1 MSALD
6 RTMRP
11 RLRQDVRF
19 VECPDG
25 AYVHGDHGTC
35 TLRGRGAYAWL
46 SRLAPA
52 LDGNR
57 TVAELTAGLDP
68 ERRTV
73 AEQVIAGLA
82 RQRFVADARDALR
95 HGLSGQERRVYSAEI
110 DFVGYVLDS
119 PEHRFERVRRTRTAL
134 VGDGP
139 LATALLEACLGI
151 GIREMVV
158 RTPGGA
164 AGPRATALAAAA
176 ERARRDPAQTV
187 RFEAP
192 SAALPDADLILQ
204 VSQDPESLLA
214 MWQNCGTAGIA
225 LGQVLLRPTEAWL
238 SPVGAPSVTDAG
250 SGWLRWQALAGRGG
264 GGVGGGP
271 GVGGVAASFG
281 GHGAAAAHGAA
292 GIDAAAAGSCAPD
305 VTAASGVAGAAA
317 GSGAPGVAATAAD
330 SGVAAGSATAADSG
344 VDDCAD
350 WLGGPVPTVLAGVLA
365 FACFSHLTGMD
376 TLPPG
381 QDTPPTQ
388 SALTRVDLRNLDTRT
403 HRHLP
408 HPAAVLRPES
418 EVSQRVARLAA
429 AEPLSVATVL
439 ERAAELIDPR
449 LGVLAGLDEGDLPQ
463 SPLAVCRATLSDPHA
478 ARLGSAPVPLP
489 QVVGWGEERADA
501 RLRALL
507 AAVAGY
513 GGLAARAPGVH
524 WAWGVEPDSGRAR
537 RVRLEAVRAVTG
549 RMRLPRGAGAGLTWD
564 EAVAAGLRAQL
575 EAVYSADCPDGE
587 EISLA
592 DAPDGH
598 LRRLLAITG
607 EPVRI
612 LRLKTP
618 GVAASSLS
626 LPGCATVVSCG
637 LTEAHALRDG
647 FERLLLAWQNRAGG
661 HPDVAA
667 SSPRWFGPLSDDSDD
682 TDGADPHGV
691 RTFAD
696 ALRHAGRVPVVVPLD
711 HDPAVARL
719 LPFAAEIVLCDESS
733 P

>member
-11 RLRQDVRF
+11 RLHQDVRF

-35 TLRGRGAYAWL
+35 TLRGRTAYAWL

-68 ERRTV
+68 ERRAV

-95 HGLSGQERRVYSAEI
+95 HGLSEQERRVYSAEI

-151 GIREMVV
+151 GVRELVV
-158 RTPGGA
+158 RTRGGA
-164 AGPRATALAAAA
+164 DGSRAAALAEVA
-176 ERARRDPAQTV
+176 ERARRDAGQQV

-192 SAALPDADLILQ
+192 SDALPDADLVLQ
-204 VSQDPESLLA
+204 VSQDPESLVA
-214 MWQNCGTAGIA
+214 MWRRCAAAGIA
-225 LGQVLLRPTEAWL
+225 LGQALVRPAEMWL

-250 SGWLRWQALAGRGG
+250 SGWLRWEALAGARSARSGIAGG
-264 GGVGGGP
+264 GEVGE
-271 GVGGVAASFG
+271 VAAPNG
-281 GHGAAAAHGAA
+281 L
-292 GIDAAAAGSCAPD
+292 
-305 VTAASGVAGAAA
+305 
-317 GSGAPGVAATAAD
+317 GSGADD
-330 SGVAAGSATAADSG
+330 SDAN
-344 VDDCAD
+344 
-350 WLGGPVPTVLAGVLA
+350 WLGGPVPTVVAGVLA

-376 TLPPG
+376 ALPSG
-381 QDTPPTQ
+381 QDTPPTR

-408 HPAAVLRPES
+408 HPAAVLRAET
-418 EVSQRVARLAA
+418 EVCERLARLAA
-429 AEPLSVATVL
+429 AEPLAVATVV
-439 ERAAELIDPR
+439 ERATELIDAR
-449 LGVLAGLDEGDLPQ
+449 LGVLESLDEGDLPQ
-463 SPLAVCRATLSDPHA
+463 SPLAVCRATVSDPYA
-478 ARLGSAPVPLP
+478 ARRSATPAPLP
-489 QVVGWGEERADA
+489 EAVGWGEERADA

-513 GGLAARAPGVH
+513 GGLAARTPGV
-524 WAWGVEPDSGRAR
+524 WWTWGVELHSGRPR
-537 RVRLEAVRAVTG
+537 RVRLESARTAGGYV
-549 RMRLPRGAGAGLTWD
+549 RLPRGAGAGLSWD
-564 EAVAAGLRAQL
+564 EAVAAGLRSQL
-575 EAVYSADCPDGE
+575 ESVYGADCPDGE
-587 EISLA
+587 EISLT
-592 DAPDGH
+592 DVPDDY
-598 LRRLLAITG
+598 LRRLLAVTR

-618 GVAASSLS
+618 GISAFSLAIAGRKAIVSSG
-626 LPGCATVVSCG
+626 P
-637 LTEAHALRDG
+637 TEAHALSDG
-647 FERLLLAWQNRAGG
+647 FERLLLGWQTGR
-661 HPDVAA
+661 HHELAA
-667 SSPRWFGPLSDDSDD
+667 SSPRSFGPVPGGAE
-682 TDGADPHGV
+682 GADPYGV
-691 RTFAD
+691 QVMA
-696 ALRHAGRVPVVVPLD
+696 ACLRDAGRIPVVVPLD
-711 HDPAVARL
+711 HDPAVTRL
-719 LPFAAEIVLCDESS
+719 LPFAAEVVLCDGSA